1 MCLCVSCAGT
11 QATVAA
17 VAGTAAAA
25 AADTMIG
32 TVLHAVCA
40 SSGRVC
46 PAGMR
51 VQRVQ
56 RCCPRRSFICRRDAA
71 QCVGVHVCVV
81 RMHVCLTV
89 GARPAWLVAA
99 ATEAAAAAMAEAEAA
114 ATTAHDTTIAI
125 LATGSGGMMT
135 GAAAAA
141 AVTTTDAMT
150 TVIAIGAGTM
160 TGDAAAAAAA
170 ARLGSAV
177 EAAGALRRG
186 LDVAMRVVGWLWDR
200 RSHAADSPG
209 GGYYATALLT
219 VVRAWPRVVRVQ
231 CGASCAHRPVECRA

>member
-1 MCLCVSCAGT
+1 M
-11 QATVAA
+11 AA

-32 TVLHAVCA
+32 TVLHAVRA

-56 RCCPRRSFICRRDAA
+56 RCCPTRSFICRRHAA

-114 ATTAHDTTIAI
+114 ATIAHDTTIAI

-150 TVIAIGAGTM
+150 TVIAIGAVM
-160 TGDAAAAAAA
+160 TGDATTPP
-170 ARLGSAV
+170 RPGSAV
-177 EAAGALRRG
+177 EAAGALGRG
-186 LDVAMRVVGWLWDR
+186 LPPQSVCEVLARLAMLPRRLR
-200 RSHAADSPG
+200 RSLRYPVADCDADMAS
-209 GGYYATALLT
+209 
-219 VVRAWPRVVRVQ
+219 R
-231 CGASCAHRPVECRA
+231 GA

>member
-1 MCLCVSCAGT
+1 MGLCVSCAGT

-32 TVLHAVCA
+32 TVLHAVRA

-81 RMHVCLTV
+81 RMLGCPTA
-89 GARPAWLVAA
+89 GARPAGVVVA
-99 ATEAAAAAMAEAEAA
+99 ATEAAA
-114 ATTAHDTTIAI
+114 TIAHDTTIAT